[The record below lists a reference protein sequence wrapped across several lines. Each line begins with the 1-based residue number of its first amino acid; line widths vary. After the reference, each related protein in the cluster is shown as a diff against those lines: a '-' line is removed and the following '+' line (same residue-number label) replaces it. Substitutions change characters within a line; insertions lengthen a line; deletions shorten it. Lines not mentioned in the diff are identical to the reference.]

1 MLRLHPMT
9 ERFGCVECE
18 TRAGSTA
25 AGWQAHLLDTGEDED
40 ELVFYCPTCAA
51 REFGNTRSRE

>member
-1 MLRLHPMT
+1 MT

-25 AGWQAHLLDTGEDED
+25 AGWQTHLLDTAEGEDED
-40 ELVFYCPTCAA
+40 EVYCPTCAA